1 MIADLNNSD
10 IKELSEIYDPENRDS
25 FISLYLDI
33 DSLDSKFVGRRKNTC
48 KSVLKGNKELSDNF
62 EKSIQMVEEYLNESD
77 REKGQQGLAMFT
89 SNIHNFFKV
98 YKLGMPVENL
108 LTVDTSP

>member
-33 DSLDSKFVGRRKNTC
+33 DSLDSKFEKKKKNTC
-48 KSVLKGNKELSDNF
+48 KSVLKGNKLDFQRCSEKHYQATQSMYALS
-62 EKSIQMVEEYLNESD
+62 K
-77 REKGQQGLAMFT
+77 
-89 SNIHNFFKV
+89 H
-98 YKLGMPVENL
+98 
-108 LTVDTSP
+108 